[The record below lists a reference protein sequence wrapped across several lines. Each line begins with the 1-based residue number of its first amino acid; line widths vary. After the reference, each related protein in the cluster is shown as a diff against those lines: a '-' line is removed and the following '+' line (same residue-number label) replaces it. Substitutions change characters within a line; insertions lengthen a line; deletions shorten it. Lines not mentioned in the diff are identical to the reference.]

1 MSIILERQKGARR
14 TPLTFNALCTIL
26 TWMGSSLLKLN
37 ISNTDKFPIEGL
49 FLKFCKL
56 ILPFS
61 QAINPGVILDGS
73 LSIKVL
79 YNPSTPSSSLALLL
93 FGLGV
98 EGELSTNIPIR
109 SHHFPHLNS

>member
-1 MSIILERQKGARR
+1 MSIILERQKGAKR
-14 TPLTFNALCTIL
+14 TPLTPNSLCDIL
-26 TWMGSSLLKLN
+26 TWRGNSLLKLN
-37 ISNTDKFPIEGL
+37 VSNTDKFPTEGL

-61 QAINPGVILDGS
+61 QAINLGVILDGS
-73 LSIKVL
+73 LSIKVV
-79 YNPSTPSSSLALLL
+79 YNPSTPSSSLALFL

-98 EGELSTNIPIR
+98 GELSPSIPIR